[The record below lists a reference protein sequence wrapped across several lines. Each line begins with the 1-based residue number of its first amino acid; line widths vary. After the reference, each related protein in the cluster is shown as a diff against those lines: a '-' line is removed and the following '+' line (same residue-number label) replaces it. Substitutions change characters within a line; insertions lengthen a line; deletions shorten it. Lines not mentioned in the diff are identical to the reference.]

1 VIPLVAAKAWIWG
14 SSLSGDL
21 GLQVLSLRQPE
32 NVMQRVSANN
42 KRIFFKNEVLI
53 FVIIRQ
59 TILHLYLLQQF
70 VNVL

>member
-1 VIPLVAAKAWIWG
+1 
-14 SSLSGDL
+14 
-21 GLQVLSLRQPE
+21 LSLRQPE

-70 VNVL
+70 VNLL